1 MKIKLTASKEIGSSY
16 SIIISKDTINNKQTN
31 NIGESRRSPTCRS
44 NSAFSEQLAENF
56 KQPFHSRL
64 SSELPDFFSLTAS
77 PRVSPHPISM
87 NQEEVFRVDQEIE
100 EMLRKAVIKLVQPAP
115 NQIVITILQ
124 DPRKM
129 PVIVLW

>member
-1 MKIKLTASKEIGSSY
+1 
-16 SIIISKDTINNKQTN
+16 
-31 NIGESRRSPTCRS
+31 
-44 NSAFSEQLAENF
+44 
-56 KQPFHSRL
+56 
-64 SSELPDFFSLTAS
+64 
-77 PRVSPHPISM
+77 M